1 MILEYNGSVPSIAS
15 DVFVAPTA
23 TIIGNVIIGEGSSV
37 WFGAVLRGDEG
48 RIIIGRNTNI
58 QNNAI
63 IHSTAERPTVIC
75 DDVTVGNAAVLKGCT
90 IESGAVVGIGAIV
103 LEYAMVGEQGM
114 VEAGSVVLPGTKIP
128 PLRLAAGAPAVDH
141 KDLDGPALRSVQVSS
156 LINRKLAQQ
165 YMELLGAR
173 PSSPATPPTEPCLSA
188 KR

>member
-1 MILEYNGSVPSIAS
+1 MILEYNGSAPSIAA

-23 TIIGNVIIGEGSSV
+23 TIIGNVMIGEGSSV

-58 QNNAI
+58 QDNAI
-63 IHSTAERPTVIC
+63 IHSTADRPTVIC
-75 DDVTVGNAAVLKGCT
+75 DDVTIGNSAVLKGCT

-128 PLRLAAGAPAVDH
+128 PLRFAAGSPAVDQ
-141 KDLDGPALRSVQVSS
+141 KDLDGPELRSVQVSS
-156 LINRKLAQQ
+156 MINRKLAQA
-165 YMELLGAR
+165 YMELLR
-173 PSSPATPPTEPCLSA
+173 PRASTESCLAA
-188 KR
+188 KE